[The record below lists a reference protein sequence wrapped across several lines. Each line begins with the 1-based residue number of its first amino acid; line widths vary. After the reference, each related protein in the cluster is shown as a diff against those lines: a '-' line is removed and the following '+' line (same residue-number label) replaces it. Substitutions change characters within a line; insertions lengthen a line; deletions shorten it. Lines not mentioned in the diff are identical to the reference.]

1 MSKYLLRD
9 VDGADLGG
17 GQHLLLAAHQL
28 LQEVNRDVVIRWQE
42 YSTVRGQKVVDLA
55 LAVVLGLELLRGDP
69 DTLAACASRVLLHC
83 LVPVH
88 HS

>member
-69 DTLAACASRVLLHC
+69 DALVERTSWILLHG
-83 LVPVH
+83 LVLVH
-88 HS
+88 HN